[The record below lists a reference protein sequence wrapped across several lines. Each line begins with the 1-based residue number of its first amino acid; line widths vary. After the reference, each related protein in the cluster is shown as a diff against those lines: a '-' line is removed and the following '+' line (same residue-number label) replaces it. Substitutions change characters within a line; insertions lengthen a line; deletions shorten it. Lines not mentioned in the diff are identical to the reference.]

1 MQYCYGKP
9 QNGMYVDGHE
19 RTDVVTYHQEVFLP
33 FWAAIEDR
41 MMTWDKD
48 GKPTDPCAMPN
59 FLEQKCVVL
68 VTHDE
73 STFYANGRRKSRW
86 IHGSERPEPVRKGE
100 GSSLMVSDFCSPD
113 LGWLR
118 SKDGLVMSLGN

>member
-1 MQYCYGKP
+1 
-9 QNGMYVDGHE
+9 MYVDGHE
-19 RTDVVTYHQEVFLP
+19 CTDVVTYHQSVFLP

-48 GKPTDPCAMPN
+48 GKPTDPHAMPN
-59 FLEQKCVVL
+59 FPEQKRVVS

-73 STFYANGRRKSRW
+73 STFYAHDRCKSRW
-86 IHGSERPEPVRKGE
+86 IHGSERPEPVCKCE
-100 GSSLMVSDFCSPD
+100 GSSLMVSDFCSLD

-118 SKDGLVMSLGN
+118 SKDGSVMSLGNCK